1 MLQIKRLKFITK
13 CSLRD
18 PGAKREHEEVITMR
32 EKLKLKLEPNGNLQP
47 PAAAETKEKVVL
59 THQASL
65 FLFFT
70 PRPPPV
76 YLSLIHMHS

>member
-1 MLQIKRLKFITK
+1 MLQIKRLKSITK
-13 CSLRD
+13 CRLRD
-18 PGAKREHEEVITMR
+18 PGAKREHEGVITMR
-32 EKLKLKLEPNGNLQP
+32 GNLKLKLEPNGINLQP

-70 PRPPPV
+70 PRPHPPFI
-76 YLSLIHMHS
+76 YH